1 MKLFG
6 IEITRNK
13 DESIPSVVSPL
24 NDDGSTIV
32 TSATGGYYAQV
43 MELEARV
50 KNENDLIRRYREIA
64 QYPDCDT
71 AIDDI
76 VNEAIVA
83 EEDKPAISLNLDDL
97 KVSDPIKTKITG
109 EFDKVLQLLQFN
121 NNGHDIFRSWYVD
134 SKIYY
139 HVLVDEKNPKNG
151 VVEFRPIDPRKIR
164 KIKNVKREKNQNGVE
179 IVKKIEEYYLYNDKG
194 ITETTIQGIKLPI
207 DSVIY
212 TPSGL
217 IDGNSGMTLGYLHK
231 SIKLVNQLKMMEDAL
246 VIYRISRA
254 PERRIFYVDVGTL
267 PKIKAEQYVNDLMNK
282 FRNKVVYDASTG
294 EVRDDRKHLSMM
306 EDFWMPRRE
315 GGKGTE
321 ITTLPGGQTLGQI
334 EDIEFFQNKL
344 FQALNVPMSRLKG
357 DQGFNLGRSSEITRD
372 EIKFNKF
379 IQRLRKK
386 FSSLFLDALRIQLV
400 LKGIINPDDW
410 DEIKDKIRFNFM
422 RDNYFA
428 ELKESEI
435 LQGRLNTLQVIDQFV
450 GKYYSVEWVKKN
462 VLQQTDEDI
471 KEIDKQKEEDRKNEL
486 NDATHQG
493 NVQVAQQAPVANF
506 EDQRNPGEPQ

>member
-6 IEITRNK
+6 LEITRNK
-13 DESIPSVVSPL
+13 DEQTPSVVAPL

-50 KNENDLIRRYREIA
+50 KNENDLVRRYREIA

-76 VNEAIVA
+76 INESIVA
-83 EEDKPAISLNLDDL
+83 EEDKPALSLNLDSL
-97 KVSDPIKTKITG
+97 KVSDPIKTKINA
-109 EFDKVLQLLQFN
+109 EFDNVLKLLKFSE
-121 NNGHDIFRSWYVD
+121 NGHDIFRSWYID
-134 SKIYY
+134 SKVYY

-151 VVEFRPIDPRKIR
+151 VIEFRLIDPRKIR
-164 KIKNVKREKNQNGVE
+164 KIKNVKREKNPAGVE
-179 IVKKIEEYYLYNDKG
+179 VIKEIEEYYLYNDKG
-194 ITETTIQGIKLPI
+194 ITETTIQGVKLPV

-217 IDGNSGMTLGYLHK
+217 IDGNTGMVMGYLHK
-231 SIKLVNQLKMMEDAL
+231 AIKLVNQLKMMEDAL

-294 EVRDDRKHLSMM
+294 ETRDDRKHLSMM

-357 DQGFNLGRSSEITRD
+357 EQGFNLGRSSEITRD

-386 FSSLFLDALRIQLV
+386 FSNLFLDALRIQLI

-410 DEIKDKIRFNFM
+410 DEIKGNIRFNFM

-435 LQGRLNTLQVIDQFV
+435 LQSRLNTLQVIDQFV

-471 KEIDKQKEEDRKNEL
+471 KEINNQKEEDRKNEL

-506 EDQRNPGEPQ
+506 EDQRNPGEPK

>member
-6 IEITRNK
+6 LEITRNK
-13 DESIPSVVSPL
+13 DDQVPSVVTPL

-71 AIDDI
+71 AVDDI
-76 VNEAIVA
+76 INEAIVA
-83 EEDKPAISLNLDDL
+83 EEDKPAISLNLDSL
-97 KVSDPIKTKITG
+97 KVSDSIKTKITS
-109 EFDKVLQLLQFN
+109 EFDNVLKLLNFN
-121 NNGHDIFRSWYVD
+121 KDGHDIFRSWYID

-139 HVLVDEKNPKNG
+139 QVLIDEKNPKNG
-151 VVEFRPIDPRKIR
+151 VIEFRLIDPRKIR
-164 KIKNVKREKNQNGVE
+164 KIKNVKREKNKAGVD
-179 IVKKIEEYYLYNDKG
+179 IVKEVEEYYLYNDKG
-194 ITETTIQGIKLPI
+194 ITETTIQGIKLPV

-217 IDGNSGMTLGYLHK
+217 IDGNTGMVVGYLHK
-231 SIKLVNQLKMMEDAL
+231 AIKLVNQLKMMEDAL

-294 EVRDDRKHLSMM
+294 ETRDDRKHLSMM

-344 FQALNVPMSRLKG
+344 FQALNVPISRLKG
-357 DQGFNLGRSSEITRD
+357 EQGFNLGRSSEITRD

-386 FSSLFLDALRIQLV
+386 FSNLFMDALRIQLI

-410 DEIKDKIRFNFM
+410 DEIKDNIRFNFM

-435 LQGRLNTLQVIDQFV
+435 LQSRLNTLQVIDQYV

-471 KEIDKQKEEDRKNEL
+471 KEIDKQKEEDRKTEL
-486 NDATHQG
+486 DLASHQG
-493 NVQVAQQAPVANF
+493 NIQVAQQMPMADF
-506 EDQRNPGEPQ
+506 EAQRNQGEQQ

>member
-6 IEITRNK
+6 LEITRNK
-13 DESIPSVVSPL
+13 DDQVPSVVTPL

-50 KNENDLIRRYREIA
+50 KNENDLIRRYREVA

-71 AIDDI
+71 AVDDI
-76 VNEAIVA
+76 INEAIVA
-83 EEDKPAISLNLDDL
+83 EEDKPAISINLDSL
-97 KVSDPIKTKITG
+97 KVSDSIKTKITS
-109 EFDKVLQLLQFN
+109 EFDNVLKLLNFN
-121 NNGHDIFRSWYVD
+121 EDGHDIFRSWYID

-139 HVLVDEKNPKNG
+139 QVLIDEKNPKNG
-151 VVEFRPIDPRKIR
+151 VIEFRLIDPRKIR
-164 KIKNVKREKNQNGVE
+164 KIKNVKREKNKAGVD
-179 IVKKIEEYYLYNDKG
+179 IVKEVEEYYLYNDKG

-217 IDGNSGMTLGYLHK
+217 IDGNTGMVMGYLHK
-231 SIKLVNQLKMMEDAL
+231 AIKLVNQLKMMEDAL

-294 EVRDDRKHLSMM
+294 ETRDDRKHLSMM

-344 FQALNVPMSRLKG
+344 FQALNVPISRLKG
-357 DQGFNLGRSSEITRD
+357 EQGFNLGRSSEITRD

-379 IQRLRKK
+379 VQRLRKK
-386 FSSLFLDALRIQLV
+386 FSNLFMDALRIQLI

-410 DEIKDKIRFNFM
+410 DEIKGNIRFNFM

-435 LQGRLNTLQVIDQFV
+435 LQSRLNTLQVIDQYV

-471 KEIDKQKEEDRKNEL
+471 KEIDKQKEEDRKTEL
-486 NDATHQG
+486 DLAVHEG
-493 NVQVAQQAPVANF
+493 NVQVAQQTPVAEFQN
-506 EDQRNPGEPQ
+506 QLNQGEQQ